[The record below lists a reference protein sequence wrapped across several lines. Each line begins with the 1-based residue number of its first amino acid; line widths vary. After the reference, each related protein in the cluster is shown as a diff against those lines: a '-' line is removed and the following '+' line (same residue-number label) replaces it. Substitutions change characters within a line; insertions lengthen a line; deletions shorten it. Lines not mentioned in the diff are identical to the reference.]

1 MWGSSQWGD
10 EPSWTTC
17 ERGQAKYF
25 GLKWSIF
32 FKSLK
37 LNFCYL
43 FGTFNVWV
51 KGGLKIIGRVVK
63 GANEIG
69 SVIRGEQTKLGPNSM
84 LFYFMKNKKLSFEM
98 GHISK
103 KFSIH
108 SLIHSF
114 IYFDHIFSAKIR
126 N

>member
-17 ERGQAKYF
+17 ERGQLGCTKGAII
-25 GLKWSIF
+25 LDSS
-32 FKSLK
+32 KSLK

-69 SVIRGEQTKLGPNSM
+69 SVIRGEQTKLDRQC
-84 LFYFMKNKKLSFEM
+84 FSFLR
-98 GHISK
+98 GQIVCC
-103 KFSIH
+103 
-108 SLIHSF
+108 F
-114 IYFDHIFSAKIR
+114 IL
-126 N
+126 